1 MKKILICALFLAGL
15 LAAQDMSNFCAAP
28 PFVGGKN
35 SIVIPNVLL
44 VQDMTGSMAYLAYYY
59 HFTGGGNDTTYD
71 STRVYY
77 GYADPPSK
85 YSRVTYGGSYYFQKN
100 PAGPYLGN
108 KINYYFMD
116 RIDIARKAFTGGKGP
131 AYNDKSRLIFET
143 RRNQNGHHGFDS
155 NTYYGIITT
164 DSTERTKGII
174 REISDKDNNYV
185 WDAGAPHFALE
196 VFSTASAF
204 GRKIVCPFGS
214 TLISMLNYYENQS
227 PSSGTNCSDAIF
239 EAIHYLAYVHPY
251 WGTDY
256 TWLPSMVGTPSDPW
270 YEVVGGDTVTVS
282 CRPTFCIITGDG
294 GSNSDTPNINTD
306 PYLPWSASPYGVT
319 HPYYWNYDYDYDYAG
334 AGGIDPYDDCSG
346 PTWSHTRPG
355 DDYAYYAHINDL
367 RPDADPIYGVPDTQT
382 VSFYTIYLFARGEDD
397 DADSIFFRKVAM
409 HGGFRDS
416 IGDTVGTPGWRK
428 PDKRSEWDANGDGRP
443 DNFFYVNNG
452 SDLATALL
460 NIFINIQTL
469 TRMTSASAGAVT
481 GSGTK
486 GGAVIYNAQ
495 FFPKLPI
502 GTKSLTWIGK
512 ASALWISP
520 AGYIREETNS
530 DLRLNL
536 RTDYVVDMYFSYA
549 TNKTVAARYADTSGK
564 EDPAKFV
571 AIDVVAAESLRFL
584 WDGAQLLK
592 VRPAA
597 ARNIFSQNAGVR
609 QLFRTDQAWIDPNL
623 NIPSSTAAKCDSL
636 ISYVRGVDYA
646 PNYRS
651 RLCGS
656 DVWKLGDIIHS
667 SPMPV
672 TSPSEAYNLIY
683 GDGSYSTFYDRF
695 VNRRNV
701 IYAGAND
708 GMIHAF
714 NAGYCT
720 PLGDTGNVARIDS
733 VPPTL
738 GEELWSFIP
747 YNVLPH
753 LQWLR
758 DTSYCHVYYVD
769 LKPYP
774 TDIKVF
780 TASNLHP
787 EGWGT
792 ILLTGMGFGG
802 GPITAGGTTYSSSYT
817 CLDVTDPEYDGR
829 QPQFLWEFVNDS
841 LGFTLCVP
849 AVAKVGTIASPT
861 WYLVTGSGPQTL
873 LGETT
878 QRAKIYVIDPL
889 TGALVGKLNVP
900 DNNTA
905 VINIFTADYGL
916 NYTTN
921 LIYFGTYDNTG
932 GGKIYRILT
941 HNDPDVNNWT
951 MHEVI
956 NLKRPITAEGSV
968 ATDEK
973 GSLWLYFGTGKY
985 LANPDVGNTQIQM
998 FIGLKDDTAR
1008 TTAFDTT
1015 MLLNVTR
1022 AKVFAD
1028 SVSGIAGVHIFDQL
1042 VAKVDSIGGW
1052 YVKFDSAPGE
1062 RCVTSPVIIGGAVL
1076 FTTFIPQDTTH
1087 GTVHGPDL
1095 CIGSGGGPQ
1104 AGNLYA
1110 LYYLTGTS
1118 YKNPMLGEDSTTGVY
1133 LTHERIMGDMPSEP
1147 SMHIGKNQEKTFI
1160 HSAGGLIGIQIP
1172 LPYNPRGNV
1181 MLWRGR

>member
-15 LAAQDMSNFCAAP
+15 LAAQTMSNFCAAP

-35 SIVIPNVLL
+35 SIVIPNVFL
-44 VQDMTGSMAYLAYYY
+44 VQDMTGSMDFSAY
-59 HFTGGGNDTTYD
+59 HNDTETYHPA
-71 STRVYY
+71 TQYY
-77 GYADPPSK
+77 GYANP
-85 YSRVTYGGSYYFQKN
+85 TYMYDSIYTVNHWWFVKHSGAGGKWS
-100 PAGPYLGN
+100 GN
-108 KINYYFMD
+108 FINFAFMV
-116 RIDIARKAFTGGKGP
+116 RIDIARRAFTGGKGI
-131 AYNDKSRLIFET
+131 AYNNKARLLFDAPSQET
-143 RRNQNGHHGFDS
+143 GFG
-155 NTYYGIITT
+155 NKTWYGVVTT
-164 DSTERTKGII
+164 DSTEQTKGVI
-174 REISDKDNNYV
+174 REVSDQDDDYV
-185 WDAGAPHFALE
+185 WDVGASHFGLE
-196 VFSTASAF
+196 IFSTAY
-204 GRKIVCPFGS
+204 GRQFPCPFG
-214 TLISMLNYYENQS
+214 TPCTTMLKVLENTA
-227 PSSGTNCSDAIF
+227 PNNGTNLGDAVF
-239 EAIHYLAYVHPY
+239 EAIHYLAYRTPH
-251 WGTDY
+251 WAGDY
-256 TWLPSMVGTPSDPW
+256 PWNVAWVGTPRDPW
-270 YEVVGGDTVTVS
+270 YEFISGDTVSVS
-282 CRPTFCIITGDG
+282 CRPTFCIITSDG
-294 GSNSDTPNINTD
+294 GSNTDTPTITCNH
-306 PYLPWSASPYGVT
+306 LPWYPSPYGGVHT
-319 HPYYWNYDYDYDYAG
+319 HFWNYDYDYDYAASNG
-334 AGGIDPYDDCSG
+334 VDPFDNCAGPN
-346 PTWSHTRPG
+346 PPAHHRPA

-367 RPDADPIYGVPDTQT
+367 RPDADPVYGVPDTQT
-382 VSFYTIYLFARGEDD
+382 VTFYTIYLFAHGDD
-397 DADSIFFRKVAM
+397 NNADSILFRKIAK
-409 HGGFRDS
+409 HGGFRDVP
-416 IGDTVGTPGWRK
+416 GDTVGTPGWRK
-428 PDKRSEWDANGDGRP
+428 PDKTQEYDTDADGRP

-452 SDLATALL
+452 TQLENSLQK
-460 NIFINIQTL
+460 IFINIQTL

-486 GGAVIYNAQ
+486 GGSVIYHAQ
-495 FFPKLPI
+495 FFPKLPF
-502 GTKSLTWIGK
+502 GTTPLTWIGK

-520 AGYIREETNS
+520 AGFIREETNP

-536 RTDYVVDMYFSYA
+536 RTDYVVNMYYDNA
-549 TNKTVAARYADTSGK
+549 RTKTVAARYADTSGK
-564 EDPAKFV
+564 EDPTKFV
-571 AIDVVAAESLRFL
+571 AIDIVAAESLRFL

-592 VRPAA
+592 VRSAA
-597 ARNIFSQNAGVR
+597 SRNIFSQNAGVR
-609 QLFRTDQAWIDPNL
+609 QLFLTTQAWIDANL
-623 NIPSSTAAKCDSL
+623 NIPSSNAAKCDSL

-646 PNYRS
+646 PNYRN

-747 YNVLPH
+747 YNILPH

-802 GPITAGGTTYSSSYT
+802 GPITAGPTTYRSSYT
-817 CLDVTDPEYDGR
+817 CLDVTDPEYDSR
-829 QPQFLWEFVNDS
+829 QPQFMWEFVNDS
-841 LGFTLCVP
+841 LGFTLCLP

-878 QRAKIYVIDPL
+878 QRAKIYVINPL

-900 DNNTA
+900 DANTA

-921 LIYFGTYDNTG
+921 LIYFGTYDNAG

-951 MHEVI
+951 MREVI

-973 GSLWLYFGTGKY
+973 GSLWLYYGTGKY

-998 FIGLKDDTAR
+998 FAGIKDDTSR
-1008 TTAFDTT
+1008 LTPFDTT

-1028 SVSGIAGVHIFDQL
+1028 SVTGIAGVHIFDQL
-1042 VAKVDSIGGW
+1042 VAKVDSMGGW

-1062 RCVTSPVIIGGAVL
+1062 RCVTSPIIIGGAVL

-1087 GTVHGPDL
+1087 GPTHGPDL
-1095 CIGSGGGPQ
+1095 CIGTSGGPQ

-1147 SMHIGKNQEKTFI
+1147 SMHIGKSQEKTFI